1 LAFYLKYRP
10 QTVDELDLEIV
21 REQIGKILSSS
32 HFPHAFLFSGPKG
45 LGKTS
50 AARILVKAI
59 NCEQKPDTKKKKT
72 HTGSWE
78 EPCNKCEACKSITDG
93 TALDLIEIDGASNR
107 GIDDIRSL
115 RETIKL
121 TPFRLKYK
129 VYVIDEA
136 HMLTKEA
143 FNALLK
149 TLEEPS
155 AHAIF
160 VLATTEPEKIPET
173 IISRCIHVK
182 FKKASEKE
190 MIRSLKRITKGEK
203 LKVDDGAL
211 EIIVQNTDGSFRD
224 AVKLLEQLSFD
235 TKNITFKQAE
245 NLINQSGE
253 FDLSKWLLL
262 ILDKNTK
269 ESLLMLQE
277 AIDEG
282 VSLRWLVVKS
292 LEKLRDYLFY
302 KQGVISDFGEKEEK
316 WRQQVDKI
324 NIEAESLISLMRL
337 LDKAGVELKN
347 AVVSG
352 LPLQLAIMEHGSNI
366 KHRVS
371 NIKDKDEKLTISSN
385 SAARQISKPETQN
398 IKKDKIEKLKVE
410 EKKEPR
416 SPSFGS
422 GNSTL
427 PIRPSFKPD
436 PSAGRQQ
443 PEASEEKKEEKKPE
457 IEEEKIDPKRVKK
470 ITTNLKNV
478 KDNWDKFL
486 QLLRPHNSSI
496 EALLRSSRP
505 FKMDD
510 GVLVLEV
517 FYKFHKERLENGK
530 CPKVMEKVLKELF
543 GEQFKV
549 KCVLGERSKKPRP
562 VTGRSLDEK
571 AGKGNNVI
579 NESATSDIIK
589 NAEEIFMK

>member
-1 LAFYLKYRP
+1 MAFYLKYRP

-235 TKNITFKQAE
+235 TKNITFKQAQ

-253 FDLSKWLLL
+253 FDLSKCLLL

-352 LPLQLAIMEHGSNI
+352 LPLQLTIMEYGNNI

-398 IKKDKIEKLKVE
+398 TNKNRIEKLKKE
-410 EKKEPR
+410 EDAE
-416 SPSFGS
+416 
-422 GNSTL
+422 TL
-427 PIRPSFKPD
+427 PRPAP
-436 PSAGRQQ
+436 PAGRSQQ
-443 PEASEEKKEEKKPE
+443 VKASEEKKEEKKPE

>member
-1 LAFYLKYRP
+1 MAFYLKYRP

-59 NCEQKPDTKKKKT
+59 NCEQKPDTRKKKT

-203 LKVDDGAL
+203 LKVDDGVL

-398 IKKDKIEKLKVE
+398 TNKNRIEKLKKE
-410 EKKEPR
+410 EDAE
-416 SPSFGS
+416 
-422 GNSTL
+422 TL
-427 PIRPSFKPD
+427 PPPA
-436 PSAGRQQ
+436 PPAGRSQQ
-443 PEASEEKKEEKKPE
+443 VKASEEKKEEKKPE

-562 VTGRSLDEK
+562 KTGRPLGEE
-571 AGKGNNVI
+571 AGKEENI
-579 NESATSDIIK
+579 IKDSAMPDIIK